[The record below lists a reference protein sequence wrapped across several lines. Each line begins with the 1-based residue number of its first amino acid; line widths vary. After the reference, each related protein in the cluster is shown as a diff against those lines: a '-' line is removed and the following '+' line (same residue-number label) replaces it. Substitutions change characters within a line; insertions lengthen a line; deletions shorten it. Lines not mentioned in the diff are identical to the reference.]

1 MSQKTAKEQRK
12 ANAGNAQRSAA
23 LKKYGIAV
31 VVVLAVVGLIA
42 AIVMTR
48 ETAGS
53 ISDKT
58 PDPTAGKA
66 DAAVVVR
73 VYEDFQCPACAGV
86 QPVVEDLIKEYG
98 DRVKFIFNDFPLPQH
113 KNATTAAVAAQC
125 VFDQGKYVEYAGVL
139 FSKQAEW
146 ELLSTEKAQ
155 DKLRGY
161 AQDLGVDVNKFN
173 ECVADSAT
181 ADRVTEDLEEGRTLG
196 VNSTPSFFVGDK
208 KVTETPFS
216 ASLKNEIDAALKA
229 AQ

>member
-1 MSQKTAKEQRK
+1 MSQKTAKEKRKSEGPSTQRK
-12 ANAGNAQRSAA
+12 A
-23 LKKYGIAV
+23 LKKYGVAII
-31 VVVLAVVGLIA
+31 VVLAVVGLIA
-42 AIVMTR
+42 GIVMTR
-48 ETAGS
+48 ETASS
-53 ISDKT
+53 ITDKT

-66 DAAVVVR
+66 DATVVVR
-73 VYEDFQCPACAGV
+73 TYEDFQCPACAGV

-125 VFDQGKYVEYAGVL
+125 VFDQGKYVEYASVL
-139 FSKQAEW
+139 FSKQTEW

-161 AQDLGVDVNKFN
+161 AQDLGVDVDKFN
-173 ECVADSAT
+173 ECVADPAT
-181 ADRVTEDLEEGRTLG
+181 ADRVTEDLEEGRGLG

-208 KVTETPFS
+208 KITETPFS
-216 ASLKNEIDAALKA
+216 TSLKNEIDAALKA